1 MIGVKLQTMNDTFI
15 LTKQISKS
23 NYFSEEDFVQRI
35 ADIVNDNFENY
46 HFQHFGYKD
55 IFIKSELTE
64 IILFDIENFWQE
76 KIELNFDFADFQE
89 PDSLIEMILS
99 SIEIVKKNPKYN
111 NENIVI
117 KLHTYLIT

>member
-15 LTKQISKS
+15 LTKQISRG

-76 KIELNFDFADFQE
+76 KIELNFDFADFQD
-89 PDSLIEMILS
+89 PDSLIEVILS
-99 SIEIVKKNPKYN
+99 SIEIVKKDPKYN

>member
-15 LTKQISKS
+15 LTKQISRS

-55 IFIKSELTE
+55 IFIQSELTE

-76 KIELNFDFADFQE
+76 KIELNFDFVDFQD
-89 PDSLIEMILS
+89 PDRLIEMILS
-99 SIEIVKKNPKYN
+99 SIEIVRKNPKYN

>member
-55 IFIKSELTE
+55 IFIKSEITE

-76 KIELNFDFADFQE
+76 KIELNFDFADFQA

-99 SIEIVKKNPKYN
+99 SIEIVKKNPKFN

>member
-15 LTKQISKS
+15 LTKQISRS

-76 KIELNFDFADFQE
+76 KIELNFDFADFQA
-89 PDSLIEMILS
+89 PDTLIEMILS